1 MLFYAYELR
10 WKDYESLSGFV
21 GREEDLRRPGYHGAF
36 SERPESLYSLY
47 SDSKISS
54 INEEFYGDFLK
65 DGKYVINVTRRM
77 DIEMDVYVAVRLDSL
92 RGEHWE
98 AEILEKFPDCDIL
111 KKTELT
117 VEDYRNE
124 LGMNRF
130 GSSSRVMDR
139 LNVKYQSSWADP
151 LPFKLEE
158 FVPDYRKKSL
168 SRCKKR
174 ADEILGSKSLYEEI
188 DRMYNKENR
197 KEYFGHPVHYLVSA
211 GEWEAARDIYELLLE
226 ALYSNG
232 RLLST
237 RQVVI
242 RNVKKGTYR
251 DERYRKV
258 LEAAEGGVVI
268 IEMKTED
275 DMGRFATDFH
285 EFTKLTGKLLEQN
298 KKDTLFIFVEIMGK
312 SFKSSDAMNN
322 ILNKADVIQVTEGSG
337 TYEEAK
343 NYLMALTKKAD
354 FEASDCS
361 DAARYL
367 PEAET
372 YTVTDIFNAYNAW
385 YGSGLKTHVYKA
397 YKTETTFKVAL
408 TKQENKPYEE
418 LQSMIGLTK
427 AKEVIDQIISASKV
441 MRARERMGLNVE
453 GASLH
458 MLFSGNPGT
467 AKTSVA
473 RLIAQILKDE
483 DVLKSGKF
491 VECGRQDLV
500 GKYVGWTAKIVE
512 DKFKEAQG
520 GVLFI
525 DEAYSLVDDSNTY
538 GAEAINTIIQLME
551 NYRNEVIVIFAGY
564 TEKMKVF
571 LEQNEG
577 LRSRIAFHMDFPD
590 YDADELLGIL
600 RLMAKKREYT
610 LDEDAYSACRD
621 YFQDALTE
629 ENFGNGRYV
638 RNLLEQAILR
648 QSERV
653 IKESADKEL
662 GKEELCLLKKEDF
675 QPLCQEVK
683 TMRRMGFSA

>member
-10 WKDYESLSGFV
+10 WKKYESLMNYSGS
-21 GREEDLRRPGYHGAF
+21 EEELRRAVFHRDY

-47 SDSKISS
+47 TDSKLNS
-54 INEEFYGDFLK
+54 INEEFYADFLR
-65 DGKYVINVTRRM
+65 DGKYVINITKRM
-77 DIEMDVYVAVRLDSL
+77 DTEIDLYVAVKLDFL
-92 RGEHWE
+92 RGERWE
-98 AEILEKFPDCDIL
+98 TEIQEKFPDCDIL
-111 KKTELT
+111 KKTEVT

-130 GSSSRVMDR
+130 GTSGRVMDR
-139 LNVKYQSSWADP
+139 LNVKLQNSWADP

-168 SRCKKR
+168 ARCKKR
-174 ADEILGSKSLYEEI
+174 ADEILGSKSLYEELNRI
-188 DRMYNKENR
+188 YDKANR

-211 GEWEAARDIYELLLE
+211 GDWEAARDICELLLE

-232 RLLST
+232 RLLSA
-237 RQVVI
+237 RQLVI
-242 RNVKKGTYR
+242 RNIRKGTYR
-251 DERYRKV
+251 DDRYRKV
-258 LEAAEGGVVI
+258 LEAAEGGVVM

-285 EFTKLTGKLLEQN
+285 EFTKMTGNILEQR

-312 SFKSSDAMNN
+312 SFKGSDAMNN

-343 NYLMALTKKAD
+343 NYLMELTKKAD
-354 FEASDCS
+354 FEFNDCS
-361 DAARYL
+361 DVTTYL

-372 YTVTDIFNAYNAW
+372 YSVTDIFNAYNAW

-427 AKEVIDQIISASKV
+427 VKEIIDQIIATSKV
-441 MRARERMGLNVE
+441 QKARERMGLNTE
-453 GASLH
+453 GSSLH
-458 MLFSGNPGT
+458 MMFSGNPGT

-473 RLIAQILKDE
+473 RLLAKILKDE
-483 DVLKSGKF
+483 DILKSGKF

-512 DKFKEAQG
+512 DKFREAQG

-577 LRSRIAFHMDFPD
+577 LKSRIAFHVNFPD
-590 YDADELLGIL
+590 YNAEELLGIL
-600 RLMAKKREYT
+600 RLMSTKREYSIA
-610 LDEDAYSACRD
+610 EDAMAACKGV
-621 YFQDALTE
+621 FEEALVE

-653 IKESADKEL
+653 IKESADREL

-675 QPLCQEVK
+675 QALCLEPAKV
-683 TMRRMGFSA
+683 TRMGFIA